1 LLGKER
7 ERERERMI
15 GSEWVKED
23 GGWKEKKR
31 EMKKIEKRGDRE
43 LNRATKTRDDKEI
56 DEVQERQGQK
66 CKKQREKRKF

>member
-1 LLGKER
+1 MEGEKE
-7 ERERERMI
+7 
-15 GSEWVKED
+15 
-23 GGWKEKKR
+23 R